1 MNNTLNKSAVLA
13 DLTIHSA
20 VTARTDLKVT
30 ASVEKDHKTLN
41 AGRWVKNLY
50 DKRFFKEILAVD
62 YEIRELFSQSSLPYR
77 KGSENIITSQLLP
90 IFLEKFRLL
99 VAKRDKLADALA
111 KRFSELVDDARSR
124 LNGTFKPADYPVT
137 AEAFRN
143 QFSVSLDIS
152 PIPRLDDLEDPILR
166 ANAERALATRVNGA
180 HEALV
185 TRLAESLARLG
196 DTLKDHEKVFRD
208 STITQ
213 ARRALA
219 DADALNVGGN
229 PEITKAVASARD
241 GLEKYLAE
249 GKEDELR
256 DQPAVRELVAVTATK
271 AVSQFEQL
279 ANAFRSANQ

>member
-1 MNNTLNKSAVLA
+1 
-13 DLTIHSA
+13 
-20 VTARTDLKVT
+20 
-30 ASVEKDHKTLN
+30 
-41 AGRWVKNLY
+41 
-50 DKRFFKEILAVD
+50 
-62 YEIRELFSQSSLPYR
+62 
-77 KGSENIITSQLLP
+77 
-90 IFLEKFRLL
+90 
-99 VAKRDKLADALA
+99 
-111 KRFSELVDDARSR
+111 
-124 LNGTFKPADYPVT
+124 
-137 AEAFRN
+137 
-143 QFSVSLDIS
+143 
-152 PIPRLDDLEDPILR
+152 
-166 ANAERALATRVNGA
+166 VNGA

>member
-30 ASVEKDHKTLN
+30 ASVEADHKTRN

-50 DKRFFKEILAVD
+50 DKSFFKEITAVD

-77 KGSENIITSQLLP
+77 KGSENIVTSQILP
-90 IFLEKFRLL
+90 IFLEKFRVL
-99 VAKRDKLADALA
+99 VAKREKLADALA
-111 KRFSELVDDARSR
+111 KKFSELVDDARTR
-124 LNGTFKPADYPVT
+124 LNGTFKPTDYPST
-137 AEAFRN
+137 AEAFRS
-143 QFSVSLDIS
+143 QFAVSLDIS
-152 PIPRLDDLEDPILR
+152 PLPRLDDLEDPILR

-185 TRLAESLARLG
+185 TRLAESLSRLG
-196 DTLKDHEKVFRD
+196 DTLRDHEKIFRD

-241 GLEKYLAE
+241 GLEKYLSE
-249 GKEDELR
+249 GKENELR
-256 DQPAVRELVAVTATK
+256 DQPAVRELVAVTASK

-279 ANAFRSANQ
+279 ASAFRSANQ